1 VIAASGM
8 AFYTG
13 DAFPAW
19 RGNLLVGGLV
29 AQGIVRL
36 TLDGE
41 RVTGEERIRLGARIR
56 DVRAGPDGFV
66 YALTDADNGRI
77 LRLKPADLAK

>member
-1 VIAASGM
+1 M

-29 AQGIVRL
+29 AQGIVRVML
-36 TLDGE
+36 EGQ
-41 RVTGEERIRLGARIR
+41 RFTGEERIRLGARIR
-56 DVRAGPDGFV
+56 DVRQGPDGFV
-66 YALTDADNGRI
+66 YALTDADNGRL
-77 LRLKPADLAK
+77 LRLKPGDGRS